1 MDDHNTNLPWK
12 SNVSKTLRVNNTI
25 ICAFLNEHPIIF
37 LMAYRL
43 IEFHPYGSVV
53 NCLKFMEILKSQN
66 LRLSI
71 KNLTLSLPVTSRG
84 HNIDLP
90 WNSNIWEM
98 VRVND
103 TITKTFW
110 KKKKKLSNKLLNRSI
125 NYYFAVLHLM
135 FKLRENFAISKIDI
149 FCFSVTGRV
158 KKSRQINKLNK

>member
-90 WNSNIWEM
+90 WNSNIWKM
-98 VRVND
+98 IRVNN
-103 TITKTFW
+103 TII
-110 KKKKKLSNKLLNRSI
+110 NRSI

-158 KKSRQINKLNK
+158 KKSR